1 MSNIIDLSYLNEVSD
16 GDQDFEID
24 LMNTFI
30 SQSPDLLDRLTL
42 LLQKKKYQEMT
53 PVAHKF
59 KSTLTVFGIYSIYEK
74 ILKVEKDT
82 RAEINLEG
90 LPELLDEIKELTNE
104 AIDALQEE
112 LKSRNG

>member
-1 MSNIIDLSYLNEVSD
+1 MSKIIDLSYLNEVSD

-30 SQSPDLLDRLTL
+30 SQSPILMDRLTL
-42 LLQKKKYQEMT
+42 LLKKKKYQEMT

-59 KSTLTVFGIYSIYEK
+59 KSTLTVFGIYPIYEK
-74 ILKVEKDT
+74 ILKVETDT
-82 RAEINLEG
+82 RSEINLEG
-90 LPELLDEIKELTNE
+90 LPELLDEIKALVEE
-104 AIDALQEE
+104 AIAELQKE